1 MQQYQSLLLL
11 IINYNKSL
19 RTKHGP
25 KMQYS
30 NTDLNH
36 LLGFGGVRTTS
47 VTESQFK
54 ILGHSELLLPLHYF
68 PFTLVHI

>member
-19 RTKHGP
+19 RTVHGP
-25 KMQYS
+25 KLQYA
-30 NTDLNH
+30 NTDLKH
-36 LLGFGGVRTTS
+36 LLRIGVGVHTIS

-54 ILGHSELLLPLHYF
+54 ILILWLF
-68 PFTLVHI
+68 N